1 MKLRGYL
8 GVSLMI
14 GLTAWLPFLL
24 IIMLIGM
31 YIINYSLRAA
41 FINSFIPSLFIA
53 LAYGFILGVFYRVG
67 TVKIKLNENKD
78 ALEKLVLEMSKFGYH
93 PDNQVK
99 NVITFTPNI
108 YAGKAAGNISV
119 IIKDDEL
126 VLTGP
131 KYHIRKICKIL
142 KCQL

>member
-24 IIMLIGM
+24 IIMLIGI
-31 YIINYSLRAA
+31 YTTECTLKNA
-41 FINSFIPSLFIA
+41 FINSFIPALFIA
-53 LAYGFILGVFYRVG
+53 LVYGFMLGVFYRVG
-67 TVKIKLNENKD
+67 SVTIKIKDNAD
-78 ALEKLVLEMSKFGYH
+78 ALESLVLEMSKLGYH
-93 PDNQVK
+93 PHNQIR
-99 NVITFTPNI
+99 NVVTFTPNI

-119 IIKDDEL
+119 ILKEDEL

-131 KYHIRKICKIL
+131 KYHIRRICKKL
-142 KCQL
+142 KCKG